1 MDNSIIIVFTCIR
14 LFLRIVSVNNKI
26 STCRNVD
33 GKRKFVGG
41 FDLTPA
47 KKGQRDLIVYF
58 NSDQIS
64 AITSSHQIMIN

>member
-1 MDNSIIIVFTCIR
+1 MLYFNSLPGVCIGLSLKIVC
-14 LFLRIVSVNNKI
+14 VNDKI

-47 KKGQRDLIVYF
+47 KKGQRELIVYF

-64 AITSSHQIMIN
+64 AITSSHQIIIN